1 MDTTRISDADRQRT
15 AERLHAA
22 VGEGRLDLTAYDD
35 RVRLAYGAVTRADL
49 DRVTADLPA
58 AVVLT
63 KTPAAPA
70 PRWSAEW
77 RSWFGVSLILISIWA
92 ATSLAAGHP
101 IFFWPVFPVGIW
113 AAAIVAQTVTGRPA
127 HGGCATRR

>member
-49 DRVTADLPA
+49 DRVTTDLPVPA
-58 AVVLT
+58 
-63 KTPAAPA
+63 KRPAAA
-70 PRWSAEW
+70 PRWGEEW